1 MTECGRQFLLATE
14 YDTEGVNLSA
24 IVASSDNYNQVAL
37 LHLADQHP
45 PSDIDCGEDH
55 VRCKNHLVVKNTV
68 NINSSILFVALR
80 NSLLLAN
87 FVSNDTDLTLQ
98 DYHLINLTHFNC
110 SPITSL
116 EIARSVYTI
125 CLNLEQSYLSL
136 FEIRLNTEYLTRTII
151 VGPLA
156 RNYFELSASVG
167 LSEFKYVEL
176 YHFYFIYFVYAN
188 YLYYFEPLEYTMD
201 YVGDLHRNCSSVQ
214 ELEYAGDDI
223 LIAHCRNR
231 AAVYYNLAY
240 GYRTVYQ
247 TYAES
252 GRPYVCTNLNTRMKI
267 VQRDGHI
274 QINVGKGN
282 TSNIQL
288 MGEDFVSGECF
299 GDNRGFYFAY
309 IDQTIGTFVLDLAT
323 FNFTQLSNQSCSIT
337 NQECKP
343 VKVLNKQYLVVHELA
358 NDQDGTDLIKIF
370 DSQNNFQMVTQLTS
384 TSAHNT
390 SLNIVTIL
398 LKTIDTCY
406 TTTVTTTD
414 LDNNIRSTTTVSVA
428 STSYSTNERTELY
441 HDDII
446 SNTQPPSGT
455 FNMELELGLIAAGLV
470 AIVILIVLTVIAIT
484 VQCYVLTTKWQT
496 TYSRYACN
504 ILKQTRCMNIIVLL
518 HKLCEIC

>member
-1 MTECGRQFLLATE
+1 MYIYLFNCDTECGKQFLLNIE
-14 YDTEGVNLSA
+14 NDTEGVSLSA
-24 IVASSDNYNQVAL
+24 IVASPNNYDQVTL

-45 PSDIDCGEDH
+45 PSDVECGEDRF
-55 VRCKNHLVVKNTV
+55 RCKNHLIVKNNV
-68 NINSSILFVALR
+68 INSSLLFVALQ
-80 NSLLLAN
+80 NSLLLAS

-136 FEIRLNTEYLTRTII
+136 FEIWLNTESLSRTTI

-176 YHFYFIYFVYAN
+176 YRFHFIYFVYAN
-188 YLYYFEPLEYTMD
+188 HLYYFEPLEYTLD
-201 YVGDLHRNCSSVQ
+201 YVGDLYRNCSSVQ
-214 ELEYAGDDI
+214 ELEYAGDDT

-252 GRPYVCTNLNTRMKI
+252 GRPYVCTNLDTRLTI
-267 VQRDGHI
+267 FQQNGHI
-274 QINVGKGN
+274 QINVGKADTN
-282 TSNIQL
+282 NIQL

-323 FNFTQLSNQSCSIT
+323 FNFTQLSNQSCSVT

-343 VKVLNKQYLVVHELA
+343 VEVLNKQYIVVH
-358 NDQDGTDLIKIF
+358 DSTDLIKIF
-370 DSQNNFQMVTQLTS
+370 DSQYNFQMVAEFTLSSVS
-384 TSAHNT
+384 THSNT

-398 LKTIDTCY
+398 SNTVDACY
-406 TTTVTTTD
+406 TATEATTD
-414 LDNNIRSTTTVSVA
+414 LDTNRFTTTVPVA
-428 STSYSTNERTELY
+428 STSYITDERTELY
-441 HDDII
+441 HDDI
-446 SNTQPPSGT
+446 SNTQPPHGA
-455 FNMELELGLIAAGLV
+455 FNSELGTVLIAAGLV
-470 AIVILIVLTVIAIT
+470 AIVILIVLIVIIVIVFTTV
-484 VQCYVLTTKWQT
+484 TKWQA
-496 TYSRYACN
+496 TYSR
-504 ILKQTRCMNIIVLL
+504 
-518 HKLCEIC
+518 